1 MPLILNVLKPF
12 DDSLSLENKP
22 QFKKS
27 TATKSS
33 NVAYFFENILKNQS
47 DLVSIDTLLNKNIS
61 IVAFKPYFEQFYKFS
76 ETFSKL
82 EHIIKDFS
90 SLKQST
96 IKNQLINIV
105 TQTSSLNSQLV
116 LPSNNQLN
124 SQNNFTARSQIIDDQ
139 EVNPLAG
146 QLDEF
151 KTVLTSEINT
161 KDLND
166 INNELNQSLKSETLN
181 EESNVN
187 EIVQNHGGTITIESL
202 YDQKFYLGLLH
213 IPSLM

>member
-27 TATKSS
+27 TSSKSP
-33 NVAYFFENILKNQS
+33 NVAYFFENMLKNQS

-82 EHIIKDFS
+82 EHIIKDFNN
-90 SLKQST
+90 LKQAT
-96 IKNQLINIV
+96 VKNQLINIV
-105 TQTSSLNSQLV
+105 TQTSSLNNQFV
-116 LPSNNQLN
+116 LPSKNQLN

-139 EVNPLAG
+139 DANPLVG

-151 KTVLTSEINT
+151 NT

-166 INNELNQSLKSETLN
+166 INSELNQSLKSEPIN

-187 EIVQNHGGTITIESL
+187 EIVQNHGGIITIESL